1 MRRVL
6 EYAGA
11 ALLALWALPAP
22 AAVVHEVFSAYHH
35 IQVRDEAGMRI
46 LSFNGSQETRMS
58 LLNHLEGHFDYTEYF
73 HIPAVL
79 NPGLSNV
86 LMIGLGGGS
95 TQRAYA
101 YYYPRVRVDTV
112 EIDPEVVLIARRF
125 FGVLESPQHRIHVAD
140 GRVFLRRNPTRYDAI
155 LMDAYQTGR
164 YGSDAPHHLVTQEF
178 FQLASTNL
186 TTNGVIMY
194 NVIGTLGGWKADRVG
209 SLYRTMKSVFP
220 QVYWFA
226 AENSMNVVLL
236 GTKTREPLTLAELR
250 QKYEAQR
257 KRQVLMPPSM
267 AVRVNAF
274 RTNAPPAA
282 ARAPLLTDKYVP
294 PTALR

>member
-1 MRRVL
+1 
-6 EYAGA
+6 
-11 ALLALWALPAP
+11 
-22 AAVVHEVFSAYHH
+22 
-35 IQVRDEAGMRI
+35 
-46 LSFNGSQETRMS
+46 
-58 LLNHLEGHFDYTEYF
+58 
-73 HIPAVL
+73 
-79 NPGLSNV
+79 
-86 LMIGLGGGS
+86 
-95 TQRAYA
+95 
-101 YYYPRVRVDTV
+101 
-112 EIDPEVVLIARRF
+112 
-125 FGVLESPQHRIHVAD
+125 
-140 GRVFLRRNPTRYDAI
+140 
-155 LMDAYQTGR
+155 
-164 YGSDAPHHLVTQEF
+164 
-178 FQLASTNL
+178 
-186 TTNGVIMY
+186 
-194 NVIGTLGGWKADRVG
+194 
-209 SLYRTMKSVFP
+209 MKSVFP